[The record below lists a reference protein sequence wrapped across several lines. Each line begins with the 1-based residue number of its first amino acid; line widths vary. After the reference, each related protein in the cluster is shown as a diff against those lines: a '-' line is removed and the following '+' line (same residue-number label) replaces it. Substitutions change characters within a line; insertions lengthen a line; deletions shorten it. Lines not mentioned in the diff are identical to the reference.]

1 MNNNECCKVEAEPRK
16 CIADY
21 EREARELLCETKCIL
36 ICIYATI
43 TGNRPEIKQE
53 DEPIPESMLE
63 NAQTNRE
70 MAMQIRDMAKTIGM
84 ELFGK

>member
-21 EREARELLCETKCIL
+21 DKETRELLYETKCIL
-36 ICIYATI
+36 IGIYATI
-43 TGNRPEIKQE
+43 TGKGLEMKQE
-53 DEPIPESMLE
+53 DEPIPESMME
-63 NAQTNRE
+63 NAQINRE
-70 MAMQIRDMAKTIGM
+70 TAMQTRGMVETIRM

>member
-21 EREARELLCETKCIL
+21 ERETREELFETKCIL
-36 ICIYATI
+36 INIYATI
-43 TGNRPEIKQE
+43 TGKRSEIKQE
-53 DEPIPESMLE
+53 DEPIPESMIE
-63 NAQTNRE
+63 NTQINKE

>member
-21 EREARELLCETKCIL
+21 ERETRELLCETKCIL
-36 ICIYATI
+36 IGIYATI
-43 TGNRPEIKQE
+43 TGKRQEIKQE
-53 DEPIPESMLE
+53 DEPIPESMME
-63 NAQTNRE
+63 NAQMNKD

>member
-16 CIADY
+16 CVADY
-21 EREARELLCETKCIL
+21 EREAREALYETKCIL
-36 ICIYATI
+36 IGIYDTI
-43 TGNRPEIKQE
+43 TGKGSEIKQE

-70 MAMQIRDMAKTIGM
+70 MAMQIRGMAKTIGM

>member
-21 EREARELLCETKCIL
+21 EKETRELLYETKCIL
-36 ICIYATI
+36 INIYTTV
-43 TGNRPEIKQE
+43 TGKGAEIKQE
-53 DEPIPESMLE
+53 DAPIPESMVE
-63 NAQTNRE
+63 NAQINKE
-70 MAMQIRDMAKTIGM
+70 MAMQIRDMAKTIGR

>member
-1 MNNNECCKVEAEPRK
+1 MNECCKVEAEPRK

-21 EREARELLCETKCIL
+21 ERETRELLCETKCLL

-43 TGNRPEIKQE
+43 TGKRQEIKQE
-53 DEPIPESMLE
+53 DEPIPESMME
-63 NAQTNRE
+63 NAQMNKE

>member
-1 MNNNECCKVEAEPRK
+1 MNNNECCKVEVEPRK

-21 EREARELLCETKCIL
+21 EKETRELLYETKCIL
-36 ICIYATI
+36 IDIYATI
-43 TGNRPEIKQE
+43 TGKGPEIKQV
-53 DEPIPESMLE
+53 DEPMPENMME
-63 NAQTNRE
+63 NVQINKD

>member
-21 EREARELLCETKCIL
+21 EKETRELLYETKCIL
-36 ICIYATI
+36 INIYATI
-43 TGNRPEIKQE
+43 TGKGSEIKQE
-53 DEPIPESMLE
+53 DEPIPGSMVES
-63 NAQTNRE
+63 AQINKE
-70 MAMQIRDMAKTIGM
+70 MAMQIRDMTKTISM

>member
-21 EREARELLCETKCIL
+21 EKETREELYETKCIL
-36 ICIYATI
+36 IDIYATI
-43 TGNRPEIKQE
+43 TGKGTEIKQE
-53 DEPIPESMLE
+53 DEPMPENMME
-63 NAQTNRE
+63 NVRMNKD
-70 MAMQIRDMAKTIGM
+70 MAMQIRDMAKTISM

>member
-21 EREARELLCETKCIL
+21 EKETREELYETKFIL
-36 ICIYATI
+36 IDIYATI
-43 TGNRPEIKQE
+43 TGKGSEIKQE
-53 DEPIPESMLE
+53 DEPIQE
-63 NAQTNRE
+63 NMMENVRMNKD
-70 MAMQIRDMAKTIGM
+70 MAMQIRDMAKAIGM

>member
-21 EREARELLCETKCIL
+21 EKETGELLYETKCIL
-36 ICIYATI
+36 IDIYATI
-43 TGNRPEIKQE
+43 TGKRPEIKQE
-53 DEPIPESMLE
+53 DEPIPESLME

-70 MAMQIRDMAKTIGM
+70 MAMQIRGMAETIRM

>member
-21 EREARELLCETKCIL
+21 EKETRELLCETKCIL
-36 ICIYATI
+36 IDIYATI
-43 TGNRPEIKQE
+43 TGKRPEIKQE
-53 DEPIPESMLE
+53 DEPIPESMME
-63 NAQTNRE
+63 NAQINRE
-70 MAMQIRDMAKTIGM
+70 TAMQTRGMAETIRM

>member
-21 EREARELLCETKCIL
+21 ERETREELFETKCIL
-36 ICIYATI
+36 INIYATI
-43 TGNRPEIKQE
+43 TGRGSEIKQE
-53 DEPIPESMLE
+53 DEPTPESMVE
-63 NAQTNRE
+63 SAQINKE
-70 MAMQIRDMAKTIGM
+70 MAMQIREMAKTIGM